1 MAGSK
6 LKPSRAQLF
15 LAVITVAALAPFLH
29 KAFGIDDPLFLWMAE
44 QIARHPFDPYGFEVN
59 WGGSLQP
66 MWIPMQNPPLGSY
79 YIAAVVAAA
88 GWGET
93 ALHTAF
99 LLPAVAAILGTHAL
113 ARRFCPDAQTA
124 ALLTLFTPVFLVS
137 ATNVMCDVMLVAFWV
152 WSIECWL
159 KGLERR
165 EWWPFA
171 TAAFLAAG
179 AVLTKYFGISVV
191 PLLFAYTIARE
202 RRLRLHLFCLL
213 IPVGATLGYELWTQ
227 SVYGHGLFG
236 NAMIYL
242 RDVGATVKTPFSIR
256 LLTGCSFVGGCLISS
271 VCFFRVRRLR
281 NAIWTS
287 AVLAVGFL
295 SFWSLISTSALSPGN
310 ALAVRFEGGIFAAVG
325 AVIVTLALLDFYRA
339 RDAESLLLSLWILG
353 TLGFSAFLN
362 WSITAR
368 TILPAAPAVAIL
380 VMRHVGRQA
389 PGFARANY
397 WRLGGA
403 AAISMLVAFADYRQA
418 GIGRSA
424 ARHFRQRFHALE
436 GKVSFQSHWGF
447 QWYMQRWGATPVARE
462 QAFSPGN
469 VVVIPSDNADPI
481 ALSREAV
488 ASVGKLRLPLAP
500 MLSTFAPGTGAGF
513 YSSVRGPVPWMIGRV
528 APVEWE
534 AVMFR

>member
-1 MAGSK
+1 MK
-6 LKPSRAQLF
+6 LSRAQLV
-15 LAVITVAALAPFLH
+15 LTVVTVAALAPFLH

-66 MWIPMQNPPLGSY
+66 MWIPMQNPPLGAY
-79 YIAAVVAAA
+79 YIAAAATVA
-88 GWGET
+88 GWSET

-113 ARRFCPDAQTA
+113 ARRFTTGPEAA

-137 ATNVMCDVMLVAFWV
+137 AGNVMCDVLLVAFWV

-159 KGLERR
+159 SGIERGTG
-165 EWWPFA
+165 WLLVASALLA
-171 TAAFLAAG
+171 TA

-191 PLLFAYTIARE
+191 PLLAVYTVARE
-202 RRLRLHLFCLL
+202 RRLRFHLCYLL
-213 IPVGATLGYELWTQ
+213 IPALATLGYEMWTR

-242 RDVGATVKTPFSIR
+242 RDVGATVKIPFSIR
-256 LLTGCSFVGGCLISS
+256 LLTGCSFAGGCLLSAAF
-271 VCFFRVRRLR
+271 FFRARRLR
-281 NAIWTS
+281 DLGWAMAIFATGFAAFYFFVSTAGALPENAM
-287 AVLAVGFL
+287 
-295 SFWSLISTSALSPGN
+295 
-310 ALAVRFEGGIFAAVG
+310 AVRVEGGIFAGMG
-325 AVIVTLALLDFYRA
+325 AGVVALIFLDFFRA
-339 RDAESLLLSLWILG
+339 RDADSLLLGLWILG
-353 TLGFSAFLN
+353 TLGFATFLN

-380 VMRHVGRQA
+380 TVRRFGPLVLPSPRMKYG
-389 PGFARANY
+389 
-397 WRLGGA
+397 RLGCA
-403 AAISMLVAFADYRQA
+403 AAISLLVAFADYRQTA
-418 GIGRSA
+418 TARTA

-436 GKVSFQSHWGF
+436 GKVAFQSHWGF
-447 QWYMQRWGATPVARE
+447 QWYMQRWGATPVSRA
-462 QAFSPGN
+462 QVFSPGD

-481 ALSREAV
+481 AIRREAV
-488 ASVGKLRLPLAP
+488 KSVDLLRLPLAP
-500 MLSTFAPGTGAGF
+500 VVATFAPGTGGAF

-528 APVEWE
+528 PPLEWE